1 MKRLL
6 FLIAVLSAALLISM
20 PAPASTSAAEGATKQ
35 RAAVKFDQPVIV
47 MGVTLK
53 GDYLFVHDDAAMAR
67 GDACTFVYKGNAE
80 VRDNLIVAF
89 HCTPKERVKVGY
101 FTLRSRL
108 TPSGQQQLTE
118 FQFAGSTEGH
128 LVPVAV
134 E

>member
-128 LVPVAV
+128 LVPGAV